1 MKWRCSKCYHG
12 WCWPKVLL
20 LCPYRTWQYYILYYI
35 LYTSDPAIVGSSSM
49 LHMVHMVGM
58 QWLMQYNGSG
68 VPSWLRCN
76 EMLGFES
83 ATPIPAVAL
92 PVDYCSTSV
101 AVPVLLYQYCCTGIA
116 VPVLLYQ
123 HCSTSVAVSV
133 LLYQYCCT
141 QLTLLHSPNNL
152 SHVLYLSYF
161 VTCPSYFVF
170 WLRCFVFAL
179 FLPLSPPVF
188 GRSTGVRRWRPW
200 LSDLLPTG
208 LKSFPRVA

>member
-1 MKWRCSKCYHG
+1 MQWNAWFWKCNPNTCRSSTSRLLLYQ
-12 WCWPKVLL
+12 CCCTSIAAPVLL
-20 LCPYRTWQYYILYYI
+20 YQWCS
-35 LYTSDPAIVGSSSM
+35 TSIA
-49 LHMVHMVGM
+49 
-58 QWLMQYNGSG
+58 
-68 VPSWLRCN
+68 
-76 EMLGFES
+76 
-83 ATPIPAVAL
+83 IPAL
-92 PVDYCSTSV
+92 LYQYCPTSV